1 MLRGTTDGTMVVAL
15 AAACCRPL
23 GRVFF
28 VVNERRTP
36 LGSRERRVSIED
48 SISIANWRLVVFS
61 EIGWTEYECDCEHSE
76 LAFLWFC
83 RSQRLFYVVVLLAV
97 GQERGRRS
105 DQNIQ
110 NHGN

>member
-48 SISIANWRLVVFS
+48 SISIIADWRLVAGS
-61 EIGWTEYECDCEHSE
+61 EIGGRWWLG
-76 LAFLWFC
+76 LA
-83 RSQRLFYVVVLLAV
+83 RAT
-97 GQERGRRS
+97 
-105 DQNIQ
+105 
-110 NHGN
+110 

>member
-83 RSQRLFYVVVLLAV
+83 RSQRLLLLGKKEGD
-97 GQERGRRS
+97 GQTKIS
-105 DQNIQ
+105 KITATTCT
-110 NHGN
+110 